1 MRLQSPLKEKM
12 LLSNYIKLEKCG
24 RKESFRIILWLIA
37 VCVLAFIL
45 IAYSPVEMLFSYL
58 GYQDTNGCTL
68 YTFLGFPCPTCGMGR
83 TLKDF
88 VVLDFSNIFYY
99 NPTAIFIFIFAL
111 LIILF
116 IIVLAI
122 FNYKLSLTN
131 KLLKM
136 WYIPVLILILIWVLN
151 ILYGHHEHH

>member
-1 MRLQSPLKEKM
+1 
-12 LLSNYIKLEKCG
+12 
-24 RKESFRIILWLIA
+24 
-37 VCVLAFIL
+37 
-45 IAYSPVEMLFSYL
+45 
-58 GYQDTNGCTL
+58 
-68 YTFLGFPCPTCGMGR
+68 MGR